1 MILKLPC
8 RDFGNFLFF
17 LPHVRTFWSWS
28 HGFSMALLVLFRGV
42 GQVATLHSHLDALR
56 SARIC
61 QGDSATTT
69 EATDVSVGVS
79 AVAGVLLTAG
89 EDSIVKAFD
98 RGNSRETVGQNKVI
112 WRWREK
118 RRDTQPCQ
126 KYGSLWVSVWSKKTI
141 VGQSTVLGGLEE
153 NIKSKGAGKQPTMFY
168 DILWFLM
175 GDC

>member
-1 MILKLPC
+1 M
-8 RDFGNFLFF
+8 
-17 LPHVRTFWSWS
+17 
-28 HGFSMALLVLFRGV
+28 VLFRGV

-112 WRWREK
+112 WRCSE
-118 RRDTQPCQ
+118 
-126 KYGSLWVSVWSKKTI
+126 GKKT
-141 VGQSTVLGGLEE
+141 
-153 NIKSKGAGKQPTMFY
+153 
-168 DILWFLM
+168 
-175 GDC
+175 